1 MTHEELCERARRWL
15 SGSRRCDPVFSNIA
29 SCREIPDAIGWSS
42 CCQWEGSTVVECKTS
57 IADFH
62 ADRRKYV
69 TYARPGEAGEEPRGA
84 RFWYL
89 TKRRAEE
96 MGLVEVP
103 LPRMGDFRY
112 YFCNEGVIPASLI
125 EKYAPDHGLI
135 YVCGARRL
143 KTIIAAPRRTKHVDL
158 YGEIRYLRFAIINR
172 KQPHESEAESLAT
185 QAGLFG
191 GEDA

>member
-42 CCQWEGSTVVECKTS
+42 CYQWEGSTVVECKTS

-69 TYARPGEAGEEPRGA
+69 TYARKGEETESRGA

-112 YFCNEGVIPASLI
+112 YFCDEGVIPVALV
-125 EKYAPDHGLI
+125 EKHAPDHGLI

-143 KTIIAAPRRTKHVDL
+143 KTIIPAPRRKENVDL
-158 YGEIRYLRFAIINR
+158 YSEIRYLRFAIINR
-172 KQPHESEAESLAT
+172 KQPHELEPEAAGA
-185 QAGLFG
+185 QAALFG
-191 GEDA
+191 GEE